1 MRIDFGRLILFLV
14 VCIIGQFVISY
25 AITSACLFLGIRNY
39 RLIQMLV
46 NIGIG
51 FFLAWLY
58 RPAEYR
64 RGCFKDPNFYRDA
77 GIFAL
82 IFIVLDLI

>member
-1 MRIDFGRLILFLV
+1 MRIDFGRLLLFLLI
-14 VCIIGQFVISY
+14 CIVGQYAISY
-25 AITSACLFLGIRNY
+25 VVGSICLALGIYNY
-39 RLIQMLV
+39 SLIDIFI

-58 RPAEYR
+58 RPAGYR
-64 RGCFKDPNFYRDA
+64 RNCFRDPNYYRDA

-82 IFIVLDLI
+82 IWIII